1 MGCLQRL
8 GQPQRRGDFAVAGRD
23 ADEHAA
29 DGHNTGAATLAAEE
43 AEEAERQRQKLALN
57 GC

>member
-23 ADEHAA
+23 ANEHTA

-43 AEEAERQRQKLALN
+43 AEEGERQRQELVL
-57 GC
+57 

>member
-8 GQPQRRGDFAVAGRD
+8 GQSQRRGDFAVAGRD
-23 ADEHAA
+23 ANEHTA

-43 AEEAERQRQKLALN
+43 AEEGERQRQELVL
-57 GC
+57 